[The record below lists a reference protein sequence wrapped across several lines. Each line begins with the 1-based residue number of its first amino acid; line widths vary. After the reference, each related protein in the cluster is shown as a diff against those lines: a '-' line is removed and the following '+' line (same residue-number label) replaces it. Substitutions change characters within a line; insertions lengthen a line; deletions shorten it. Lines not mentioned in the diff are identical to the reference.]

1 MKKRLI
7 VFVVAA
13 ITCLLFVVT
22 GCTNDDNDDAKASL
36 TPSPTTEVQESS
48 KPSPSATVMPVRL
61 HQIHQSLQIQIS
73 LTTPIVRQL
82 LQSPAI
88 VPEQQSNVKIPCG
101 GFLFYIHFQIVIF
114 SNP

>member
-36 TPSPTTEVQESS
+36 TPSPTTEVRC
-48 KPSPSATVMPVRL
+48 V
-61 HQIHQSLQIQIS
+61 
-73 LTTPIVRQL
+73 
-82 LQSPAI
+82 
-88 VPEQQSNVKIPCG
+88 
-101 GFLFYIHFQIVIF
+101 
-114 SNP
+114 

>member
-48 KPSPSATVMPVRL
+48 KPSPSATVMPELVPTD
-61 HQIHQSLQIQIS
+61 SAS
-73 LTTPIVRQL
+73 PSNSSKPTNSDKPDDSNSTGTT
-82 LQSPAI
+82 
-88 VPEQQSNVKIPCG
+88 K
-101 GFLFYIHFQIVIF
+101 
-114 SNP
+114 